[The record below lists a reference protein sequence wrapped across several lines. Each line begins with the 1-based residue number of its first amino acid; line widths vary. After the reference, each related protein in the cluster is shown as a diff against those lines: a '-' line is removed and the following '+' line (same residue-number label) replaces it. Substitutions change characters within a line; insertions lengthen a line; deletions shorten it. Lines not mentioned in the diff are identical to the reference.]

1 MLRKTFPLFLTAL
14 LVALSATFA
23 FATPAASFRIRADI
37 DFDFYVGSK
46 RLPKG
51 EYTIES
57 VNESGLI
64 RVTSVK
70 KGKSVS
76 ILTTKGKLTNKPKT
90 KLGFRRYGEQYFLR
104 KVWDG
109 QNDILELPRS
119 SAEKKAA
126 KALKGNEDDEGEE
139 VDKG

>member
-1 MLRKTFPLFLTAL
+1 MKLKNFAL
-14 LVALSATFA
+14 LLLALCVVAPASFA
-23 FATPAASFRIRADI
+23 KPTASFRIRADI

-57 VNESGLI
+57 VNDSGLI
-64 RVTSVK
+64 RVSNVK
-70 KGKSVS
+70 SGKSVS
-76 ILTTKGKLTNKPKT
+76 VLTIRGKLTNKPKS

-104 KVWDG
+104 KIWDG
-109 QNDILELPRS
+109 QNDILELDRS
-119 SAEKKAA
+119 KAEKKAA
-126 KALKGNEDDEGEE
+126 KALKGNESDEGDE